1 MAGVMPGGPIPAPVR
16 RDTNP
21 TTVPS
26 KTSAVLTPDTNAYLM
41 GTMPAMAV
49 GPIASP
55 HAGPQSASA
64 IYQHIQD
71 TAAKRIATLEYL
83 RKTHEGKV
91 HWYNTVHFSRAD
103 LQRLPYFESRKL
115 GRRAIHYLLFGL
127 SLPPILDV
135 STTPL
140 EFLRALNALLSEF
153 ETFQQAH
160 SADGPQSNVRARLP
174 QMFRRATQSGPKTR
188 RTSSANE
195 MGNPLHLGDSTD
207 VKAMTG
213 NLAAGSAAGST
224 TSAANSEGLEL
235 LPGEEY
241 TYLMTPSLPFEP
253 DYFETFLTLCDILID
268 AYHRF
273 TALVASPLVCS
284 STMGE
289 LFIKTDAKLRKVI
302 ISGIVREFEDACR
315 NGAKNEMAGVSRVVL
330 GGLLG

>member
-1 MAGVMPGGPIPAPVR
+1 MRIPIV
-16 RDTNP
+16 D
-21 TTVPS
+21 
-26 KTSAVLTPDTNAYLM
+26 L
-41 GTMPAMAV
+41 
-49 GPIASP
+49 
-55 HAGPQSASA
+55 SASGVL
-64 IYQHIQD
+64 
-71 TAAKRIATLEYL
+71 RLEF
-83 RKTHEGKV
+83 RHEGKV

-302 ISGIVREFEDACR
+302 ISGIIREFEDACR